1 MQSAFP
7 AHYAQARSV
16 MQYRVSLH
24 ALSIWTREFDDALLP
39 VAPCADNHC
48 KLTDT
53 AASLLEG
60 TVGPC
65 KHPNVDP
72 TAIKAVEA
80 KVVPKHRVGHA
91 VCTALRDYPSLC
103 PQWKL
108 LRPSM
113 LLDIAFQSCII
124 GCQKQW
130 CGGPAQGVLEQL
142 LRLCSRHPYIADR
155 YRVLIKS
162 RAHSTVAH
170 PDVNA
175 IVSVYVAADGEQ
187 LLLLDLCVDRLA
199 GHEESLPEA
208 DERRRGEVC
217 VDPRIL
223 WLKHCESRIPKGV
236 PDDAHVFL
244 SCRERHIHP
253 CMHANHLERQHCLNL
268 RRGKPPVETGGR

>member
-142 LRLCSRHPYIADR
+142 LRLCSRLRNAQ
-155 YRVLIKS
+155 
-162 RAHSTVAH
+162 RAHGQTVSHGVHTTQEHARH
-170 PDVNA
+170 NHSCYLPLSLVLPRDLGRRT
-175 IVSVYVAADGEQ
+175 VSRKNREELVM
-187 LLLLDLCVDRLA
+187 RLP
-199 GHEESLPEA
+199 SLH
-208 DERRRGEVC
+208 R
-217 VDPRIL
+217 
-223 WLKHCESRIPKGV
+223 
-236 PDDAHVFL
+236 
-244 SCRERHIHP
+244 
-253 CMHANHLERQHCLNL
+253 
-268 RRGKPPVETGGR
+268 